1 MQSPET
7 AKAFA
12 SEPTQRLSKLMCG
25 LAAIFAFGPD
35 APPVVEAELL
45 AMREAMFRRGPDGA
59 GLWLSGDGR
68 VGLAHRRLAI
78 IDLSSA
84 AAQPM
89 AFTVPGEAK
98 ARTHITYNG
107 EVYNFRAL
115 RRELEDQGHVFHT
128 QSDTEVLLHLYHRYG
143 TAMVERLRGMYAL
156 ALWDEA
162 KQGLLLARDPLGIKP
177 LYFADDDGI
186 LRVASQVKA
195 LVAGGVGTEPSP
207 AGNVGFFLWGSV
219 PEPHTL
225 YRRIHAVEAGSTLW
239 VDGGGVKHLSRFHDV
254 PSVLAEVA
262 NGNSGD
268 DGDLGRALASSVRHH
283 LVADVPVGVFL
294 SAGLDSAT
302 LTAHASDVQGANLET
317 ITLGFEEFRGRPED
331 EVPLA
336 EVVAAAYGTRQHTK
350 YVAGGDFRDHL
361 EDLFAAMDQP
371 TIDGI
376 NVYFVAQAAA
386 RAGLKVALSGLGGD
400 ELFAGYDTFRQVPAL
415 ARRLGRVPGLR
426 TLGRGL
432 RVVAAPLVAHFA
444 SPKAA
449 GLLELGTT
457 YGGAYLLR
465 RGLFMPWELPD
476 LLDPDMAREGWRA
489 LQPLVRLEGCVAGL
503 DQPRAKVM
511 ALEMCFYMRNQ
522 LLRDADWAGMAH
534 SVEIRLPLVD
544 APLFRQVAAMKTSP
558 GKADMARTPARP
570 LPAVVFDRRKTG
582 FGVPLRQ
589 WLASETAKG
598 DGERGLRGWARRVH
612 GVQRGAVY

>member
-1 MQSPET
+1 
-7 AKAFA
+7 
-12 SEPTQRLSKLMCG
+12 MCG
-25 LAAIFAFGPD
+25 VAAIFAFGPD
-35 APPVVEAELL
+35 APPVAEAELV
-45 AMREAMFRRGPDGA
+45 AMGEAMARRGPDGA

-78 IDLSSA
+78 IDLSRA

-89 AFTVPGEAK
+89 AFTVPGQAE
-98 ARTHITYNG
+98 ARTRISYNG
-107 EVYNFRAL
+107 EIYNFRAL
-115 RRELEDQGHVFHT
+115 RRELEDQGHVFET

-143 TAMVERLRGMYAL
+143 TEMFERLRGMYAL

-177 LYFADDDGI
+177 LYYADDGGI

-195 LVAGGVGTEPSP
+195 LLAGGAVETEPSP
-207 AGNVGFFLWGSV
+207 AGTVGFFLWGSV

-225 YRRIHAVEAGSTLW
+225 YRHIHAVEAGSTVW
-239 VDGGGVKHLSRFHDV
+239 VDRSGVKHRSRFHDV
-254 PSVLAEVA
+254 PLVLAEAA
-262 NGNSGD
+262 NGTD
-268 DGDLGRALASSVRHH
+268 ELGEALASSVRHH

-302 LTAHASDVQGANLET
+302 LAAHASEIQGASLDT
-317 ITLGFEEFRGRPED
+317 ITLGFEEFRGLPED

-336 EVVAAAYGTRQHTK
+336 EAVAAAYGTRQHTE
-350 YVAGGDFRDHL
+350 YVAGGDFRDHR
-361 EDLFAAMDQP
+361 EDLLAAMDQP
-371 TIDGI
+371 TIDGV
-376 NVYFVAQAAA
+376 NVYFVARAAA

-415 ARRLGRVPGLR
+415 VGRLGRVPGLS

-432 RVVAAPLVAHFA
+432 RGVAAPLVAHFA

-465 RGLFMPWELPD
+465 RGLFMPWELPG
-476 LLDPDMAREGWRA
+476 LLDADMAREGWRA
-489 LQPLVRLEGCVAGL
+489 LQPLVRLEDCVAGL
-503 DQPRAKVM
+503 DRPRAKVM

-544 APLFRQVAAMKTSP
+544 ARLLRQVAAMKTAP
-558 GKADMARTPARP
+558 GKAEMARTPARP
-570 LPAVVFDRRKTG
+570 LPAAVLDRRKTG

-589 WLASETAKG
+589 WLAGETAKG

-612 GVQRGAVY
+612 AAQLGAVA

>member
-1 MQSPET
+1 MQSPAT

-12 SEPTQRLSKLMCG
+12 SEAAQRLSKPMCG
-25 LAAIFAFGPD
+25 LAAIFAFASD
-35 APPVVEAELL
+35 APPVAEAELV
-45 AMREAMFRRGPDGA
+45 AMREAMARRGPDGA

-78 IDLSSA
+78 IDLSPA

-89 AFTVPGEAK
+89 AFTVPGEAA

-107 EVYNFRAL
+107 EIYNFRAL
-115 RRELEDQGHVFHT
+115 RRELEDQGHVFET

-143 TAMVERLRGMYAL
+143 TDMFSRLRGMYAL

-162 KQGLLLARDPLGIKP
+162 RQGLLLARDPFGIKP
-177 LYFADDDGI
+177 LYYADDGGI

-239 VDGGGVKHLSRFHDV
+239 VDSGGVKHLSRFHDV
-254 PSVLAEVA
+254 PSVLAEA
-262 NGNSGD
+262 ADGNG
-268 DGDLGRALASSVRHH
+268 DGDLGQALAASVRHH

-302 LTAHASDVQGANLET
+302 LTAHASEVQGASLDT
-317 ITLGFEEFRGRPED
+317 LTLGFEEFRGRPED

-336 EVVAAAYGTRQHTK
+336 EAVAAAYGTRHHTE
-350 YVAGGDFRDHL
+350 YVAGADFRDHL
-361 EDLFAAMDQP
+361 EGLFAAMDQP
-371 TIDGI
+371 TIDGV

-415 ARRLGRVPGLR
+415 AGRLGRVPGLR

-432 RVVAAPLVAHFA
+432 RVVAAPLVGHFA

-465 RGLFMPWELPD
+465 RGLFMPWELPG
-476 LLDPDMAREGWRA
+476 LLDADMVREGWRA

-503 DQPRAKVM
+503 ERPRAKVM

-544 APLFRQVAAMKTSP
+544 VPLLRQVAAMKTAP
-558 GKADMARTPARP
+558 GKAELARTPARP
-570 LPAVVFDRRKTG
+570 LPAAVLERRKTG

-589 WLASETAKG
+589 WLAG
-598 DGERGLRGWARRVH
+598 DSGGERGLRGWARRVH
-612 GVQRGAVY
+612 GAQVGAAA